1 MASVLVVGASSDVA
15 HRLIPELLAAGHT
28 VTGLA
33 RDASR
38 LAAFEHERFHAVIG
52 DALDQTVLQDAVA
65 QASAEEPVSMVAH
78 LVGSIVIRPPH
89 AMKMDQ
95 FNEVIATNLGSAF
108 LTLSVCGKAM
118 MRTGGG
124 RMVFTSSVAAGLGL
138 VNHEAIAAAKGG
150 LEAMVRSAAATYA
163 KRGLRINAVA
173 PSLTETR
180 LAEPMLRSEAARA
193 ASEAMVPIGRI
204 GQPEEVATTMA
215 WLLEGAPDNLTGEV
229 LHVDGGM
236 GRVRAMG

>member
-1 MASVLVVGASSDVA
+1 MASVLVVGASSDLA
-15 HRLIPELLAAGHT
+15 QQLIPTLLADGHT

-33 RDASR
+33 RDQSR
-38 LAAFEHERFHAVIG
+38 LANLSHERFHPVIG
-52 DALDQTVLQDAVA
+52 DALDQTALQEAVA
-65 QASAEEPVSMVAH
+65 KATADEPLAMVAH
-78 LVGSIVIRPPH
+78 LVGSIVVRPPH

-118 MRTGGG
+118 MRSGGG

-180 LAEPMLRSEAARA
+180 LAEPMLRSDASRA

-215 WLLEGAPDNLTGEV
+215 WLLTGAPDNMTGEV

>member
-1 MASVLVVGASSDVA
+1 M
-15 HRLIPELLAAGHT
+15 
-28 VTGLA
+28 
-33 RDASR
+33 
-38 LAAFEHERFHAVIG
+38 
-52 DALDQTVLQDAVA
+52 
-65 QASAEEPVSMVAH
+65 
-78 LVGSIVIRPPH
+78 
-89 AMKMDQ
+89 
-95 FNEVIATNLGSAF
+95 
-108 LTLSVCGKAM
+108 
-118 MRTGGG
+118 
-124 RMVFTSSVAAGLGL
+124 
-138 VNHEAIAAAKGG
+138 NHEAIAAAKGG

>member
-1 MASVLVVGASSDVA
+1 
-15 HRLIPELLAAGHT
+15 
-28 VTGLA
+28 
-33 RDASR
+33 
-38 LAAFEHERFHAVIG
+38 
-52 DALDQTVLQDAVA
+52 
-65 QASAEEPVSMVAH
+65 
-78 LVGSIVIRPPH
+78 
-89 AMKMDQ
+89 
-95 FNEVIATNLGSAF
+95 
-108 LTLSVCGKAM
+108 M
-118 MRTGGG
+118 MRSGGG

-193 ASEAMVPIGRI
+193 ASEAMVPIGQDRPTRRG
-204 GQPEEVATTMA
+204 GQRRWHGCLT
-215 WLLEGAPDNLTGEV
+215 GAPDNLTGEV

>member
-1 MASVLVVGASSDVA
+1 MASVLVVGASSDLA
-15 HRLIPELLAAGHT
+15 QQLIPNLLADGHT

-33 RDASR
+33 RDQTR
-38 LAAFEHERFHAVIG
+38 LANLNHERFHPVIG
-52 DALDQTVLQDAVA
+52 DALDQTALQEAVA
-65 QASAEEPVSMVAH
+65 QASADEPLALVAH

-89 AMKMDQ
+89 AMKMEQ

-118 MRTGGG
+118 MRSGGG

-180 LAEPMLRSEAARA
+180 MAEPMLRSDASRA

-204 GQPEEVATTMA
+204 SQPDEVATTMA
-215 WLLEGAPDNLTGEV
+215 WLLTGAPDNITGEI

>member
-1 MASVLVVGASSDVA
+1 M
-15 HRLIPELLAAGHT
+15 
-28 VTGLA
+28 
-33 RDASR
+33 
-38 LAAFEHERFHAVIG
+38 IG

-118 MRTGGG
+118 MRSGGG

-138 VNHEAIAAAKGG
+138 VNHEPSRPQGRP
-150 LEAMVRSAAATYA
+150 RSH
-163 KRGLRINAVA
+163 G
-173 PSLTETR
+173 P
-180 LAEPMLRSEAARA
+180 LRSGHLRQAWSAHQRRRTFPDRDPVGRTHAALRGCPCGVRGHGAHRQDRPTRRGGHDDGMA
-193 ASEAMVPIGRI
+193 A
-204 GQPEEVATTMA
+204 
-215 WLLEGAPDNLTGEV
+215 
-229 LHVDGGM
+229 
-236 GRVRAMG
+236 

>member
-15 HRLIPELLAAGHT
+15 QHLISALLTDGHT

-33 RDASR
+33 RDESR
-38 LAAFEHERFHAVIG
+38 LAALKHERFHPVVG
-52 DALDQTVLQDAVA
+52 DALDQAMLQEAVA
-65 QASAEEPVSMVAH
+65 KASADEPLALVAH
-78 LVGSIVIRPPH
+78 LVGSIVVRPPH

-108 LTLSVCGKAM
+108 LTLSICGKAM
-118 MRTGGG
+118 IRSGGG

-180 LAEPMLRSEAARA
+180 LAEPMLRSDASRA

-204 GQPEEVATTMA
+204 GQPEEVATSMA
-215 WLLEGAPDNLTGEV
+215 WLLTGAPDNMTGEV

>member
-1 MASVLVVGASSDVA
+1 MASVLVVGASSDLA
-15 HRLIPELLAAGHT
+15 QQLIPNLLADGHT

-33 RDASR
+33 RDQAR
-38 LAAFEHERFHAVIG
+38 LAELTHERFHPVIG
-52 DALDQTVLQDAVA
+52 DALDQTALQEAVA
-65 QASAEEPVSMVAH
+65 QASADEPLALVAH
-78 LVGSIVIRPPH
+78 LVGSIVVRPPH

-118 MRTGGG
+118 MRSGGG

-180 LAEPMLRSEAARA
+180 LAEPMLRSDASRA

-215 WLLEGAPDNLTGEV
+215 WLLTGAPDNMTGEV

>member
-15 HRLIPELLAAGHT
+15 QRLIPELLAAGHT
-28 VTGLA
+28 VTGVA

-38 LAAFEHERFHAVIG
+38 LAAFGSQGFHPIIG
-52 DALDQTVLQDAVA
+52 DALDEAIMKEAVE
-65 QASAEEPVSMVAH
+65 QASAEEPLSLVAH
-78 LVGSIVIRPPH
+78 LVGSIVVRPPH
-89 AMKMDQ
+89 AMKMEQ
-95 FNEVIATNLGSAF
+95 FNDVIATNLGSAF
-108 LTLSVCGKAM
+108 LTLSICGKAM
-118 MRTGGG
+118 MRSGGG

-180 LAEPMLRSEAARA
+180 LAEAMLRSDAARA

-204 GQPEEVATTMA
+204 GQPEEVAGTMA
-215 WLLEGAPDNLTGEV
+215 WLLTGAPDNMTGEV

>member
-1 MASVLVVGASSDVA
+1 MPSSVMPSTRPCSKTPWLS
-15 HRLIPELLAAGHT
+15 L
-28 VTGLA
+28 
-33 RDASR
+33 SR
-38 LAAFEHERFHAVIG
+38 GTRVHGR
-52 DALDQTVLQDAVA
+52 
-65 QASAEEPVSMVAH
+65 PP
-78 LVGSIVIRPPH
+78 VGSIVIRPPH

-138 VNHEAIAAAKGG
+138 GNHEAIAAAKGG

-215 WLLEGAPDNLTGEV
+215 WLLEARRTT
-229 LHVDGGM
+229 
-236 GRVRAMG
+236 

>member
-1 MASVLVVGASSDVA
+1 
-15 HRLIPELLAAGHT
+15 
-28 VTGLA
+28 
-33 RDASR
+33 
-38 LAAFEHERFHAVIG
+38 
-52 DALDQTVLQDAVA
+52 
-65 QASAEEPVSMVAH
+65 
-78 LVGSIVIRPPH
+78 
-89 AMKMDQ
+89 MKMDQ

-193 ASEAMVPIGRI
+193 RPRPWYQSAGSANPKRWPQRWHGCLMARR
-204 GQPEEVATTMA
+204 TT
-215 WLLEGAPDNLTGEV
+215 
-229 LHVDGGM
+229 
-236 GRVRAMG
+236 